1 MTRLFLCVDCIRVVG
16 VVIAIIAIL
25 AGMLLPAL
33 GAVKE
38 TAKQANCTSN
48 LKQFGTALATYSS
61 TYNGVYPQG
70 APKASATANA
80 RSGTINRE
88 GSMDVLREFAMDEP
102 KSFICPS
109 TEVPAS
115 ATGDPLNV
123 NYSYAYFVGLSE
135 SSSSSSGIIADGYN
149 AYNSGTS
156 WNHDKKGAYLN
167 LSFGVTRSGSLDW
180 YKEVKAGAV
189 DLTENGAKKAF
200 EVGTTGAG
208 GYYTE
213 AGTK

>member
-1 MTRLFLCVDCIRVVG
+1 
-16 VVIAIIAIL
+16 
-25 AGMLLPAL
+25 MLLPAL

-61 TYNGVYPQG
+61 TYNGVYPMG
-70 APKASATANA
+70 AKRTSGTSARTGTID
-80 RSGTINRE
+80 RSGSLDT
-88 GSMDVLREFAMDEP
+88 LREFAMDEP

-115 ATGDPLNV
+115 ATSDPIDK
-123 NYSYAYFVGLSE
+123 NYSYAYFLGLSE

-180 YKEVKAGAV
+180 YKEIKATKDTNFTDAAV
-189 DLTENGAKKAF
+189 AQAAF
-200 EVGTTGAG
+200 KVGTNDAG
-208 GYYTE
+208 GYYTSDGN
-213 AGTK
+213 APSAN

>member
-1 MTRLFLCVDCIRVVG
+1 MCAGCIRVVG

-61 TYNGVYPQG
+61 TYNGVYPTDNG
-70 APKASATANA
+70 TAASAT
-80 RSGTINRE
+80 RSGSLEVFRK
-88 GSMDVLREFAMDEP
+88 FAMDEP

-115 ATGDPLNV
+115 ATDNILNE
-123 NYSYAYFVGLSE
+123 NYSYAYFTGLNE
-135 SSSSSSGIIADGYN
+135 NSSSSSGIIADGFNCYKDQAVGN
-149 AYNSGTS
+149 GA
-156 WNHDKKGAYLN
+156 WNHDKKGAYLT
-167 LSFGVTRSGSLDW
+167 LSWGVTRSGSLEW
-180 YKEVKAGAV
+180 YKEVKAGKDS
-189 DLTENGAKKAF
+189 DLSNATTAFMVGNKTALGAWAQ
-200 EVGTTGAG
+200 
-208 GYYTE
+208 
-213 AGTK
+213 

>member
-61 TYNGVYPQG
+61 TYNGMYPQG
-70 APKASATANA
+70 ASRAKVGDA
-80 RSGTINRE
+80 RSGNVTRE
-88 GSMDVLREFAMDEP
+88 GSLDTLREFAMDEP

-109 TEVPAS
+109 TEISAS
-115 ATGDPLNV
+115 ATTDPINK
-123 NYSYAYFVGLSE
+123 NYSYTYFVGLSE
-135 SSSSSSGIIADGYN
+135 SSSTSSGIIADGTTKGDL
-149 AYNSGTS
+149 SKEEG
-156 WNHDKKGAYLN
+156 WNHSKKGAYLN
-167 LSFGVTRSGSLDW
+167 LSFGVTRSGSLEW
-180 YKEVKAGAV
+180 YKEVKAGAG
-189 DLTENGAKKAF
+189 DPDGNGFKVADTGVK
-200 EVGTTGAG
+200 GTWSGGAAD
-208 GYYTE
+208 E
-213 AGTK
+213 D

>member
-1 MTRLFLCVDCIRVVG
+1 M
-16 VVIAIIAIL
+16 VIAIIAIL
-25 AGMLLPAL
+25 AGMLLPVL

-70 APKASATANA
+70 GQRASGTATSRSTTID
-80 RSGTINRE
+80 RSGSLDT
-88 GSMDVLREFAMDEP
+88 LREFAMDEP

-109 TEVPAS
+109 TEVSAS
-115 ATGDPLNV
+115 ATTDPIHK

-135 SSSSSSGIIADGYN
+135 SSSTSSGIIADGDT
-149 AYNSGTS
+149 SGAGTA

-167 LSFGVTRSGSLDW
+167 LSFGVTRSGSLSW
-180 YKEVKAGAV
+180 YNEVKAGPTTYANAAAAGAV
-189 DLTENGAKKAF
+189 FKVNSE
-200 EVGTTGAG
+200 ETTVDGK
-208 GYYTE
+208 YD
-213 AGTK
+213 